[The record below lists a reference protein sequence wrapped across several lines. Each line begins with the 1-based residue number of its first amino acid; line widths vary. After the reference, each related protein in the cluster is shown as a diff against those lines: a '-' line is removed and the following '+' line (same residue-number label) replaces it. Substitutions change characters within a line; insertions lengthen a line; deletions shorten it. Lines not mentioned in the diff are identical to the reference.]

1 MFGKG
6 PRTNGGDAS
15 PDQQSK
21 SDQSVT
27 PQQPHTVVPP
37 SADDQVAPCDAE
49 ASQLAEPNEDG
60 RVVVGKGAKIVG
72 EISNCSQVEIAGEL
86 EGNAV
91 AEVVIIRAGGRLKGG
106 VNAKR
111 AEVHGTMEGEIQ
123 VEEHLDIRSTGQVS
137 GELTYGRLSIADGGQ
152 LEGNIRRYSG
162 SQTQEPPAEPQE
174 SRSFPNGQL
183 PESKD

>member
-1 MFGKG
+1 MFING
-6 PRTNGGDAS
+6 PRTDGGHAS
-15 PDQQSK
+15 RGQQLK
-21 SDQSVT
+21 SDQPVT

-37 SADDQVAPCDAE
+37 SADDQVARCDAE
-49 ASQLAEPNEDG
+49 ASQLAEPNGDG

-137 GELTYGRLSIADGGQ
+137 GELTYGRLSIADGGH
-152 LEGNIRRYSG
+152 LEGNIRRYAS
-162 SQTQEPPAEPQE
+162 SQTQEPPAESLE
-174 SRSFPNGQL
+174 ASSFPSGYL
-183 PESKD
+183 PESTE